1 MDGPNAP
8 NPANPN
14 AQNPEDQNQDQNQD
28 QAPVGQVPAHV
39 PIQPVPQPVPAQLAP
54 AGVIPQIIYQNWI
67 GKKPEFSGKPE
78 EDAESHLLSTRDW
91 MEVHNFPEGEKVRH
105 FRVTLIGEARL
116 WYESLAL
123 LDNDWPA
130 LQNKFR
136 WQYSKIGNT
145 PEQLFHAWRTFK
157 FDKNTDSIDSYV
169 LRMSQV
175 AAMLNYGEMQ
185 ILENFKNTLPYRLY
199 STLINV
205 NNLRD
210 AIDLA
215 KRVLTKE
222 KLDRQLTRQS
232 STPFMKATS
241 NTDGHSP
248 QNQQKKGVTFDAM
261 EMLERNSDCID
272 RLTTLVSDLK
282 MTMDRKQPQYK
293 PKIYQGR
300 PQNQNVG
307 RQNFTP
313 RNRSFSRGR
322 NQGGNRGNYNNR
334 NNYRPNYRNRSRG
347 RWNNH
352 RSGDRSGNYPHYN
365 RCGNTRPHHR
375 QNTQWTFRNRSQSRS
390 RNENYGNDHLRGRS
404 RDRNQRR

>member
-14 AQNPEDQNQDQNQD
+14 AQNPEDQNQDENQD
-28 QAPVGQVPAHV
+28 QAPVRQVPAQV
-39 PIQPVPQPVPAQLAP
+39 PVQPVPQPVPAQLVP
-54 AGVIPQIIYQNWI
+54 AGVMPVPQIIYQNWI

-78 EDAESHLLSTRDW
+78 EDVESHLLSTRDW
-91 MEVHNFPEGEKVRH
+91 MEAHNFPEGEKVRH

-123 LDNDWPA
+123 LDNDWPT

-145 PEQLFHAWRTFK
+145 PEQLFHAWRTFNL
-157 FDKNTDSIDSYV
+157 DENTDSIDSYV

-175 AAMLNYGEMQ
+175 VAMLNYGEMQ

-222 KLDRQLTRQS
+222 KLDRQLTGQS
-232 STPFMKATS
+232 STPFMKATNNS
-241 NTDGHSP
+241 DSHSP

-261 EMLERNSDCID
+261 ETLERNSDCID
-272 RLTTLVSDLK
+272 RLTTLVSDLT
-282 MTMDRKQPQYK
+282 MTMDRKWPQYK

-300 PQNQNVG
+300 PQNQNMG
-307 RQNFTP
+307 RQILHLEIDPLVQEGIKVVIEEVITI
-313 RNRSFSRGR
+313 GTITGKIIEID
-322 NQGGNRGNYNNR
+322 QEADGTTTGQVIGVVIT
-334 NNYRPNYRNRSRG
+334 
-347 RWNNH
+347 H
-352 RSGDRSGNYPHYN
+352 ITTDVVI
-365 RCGNTRPHHR
+365 
-375 QNTQWTFRNRSQSRS
+375 Q
-390 RNENYGNDHLRGRS
+390 DHTTDKTHNGPLETEV
-404 RDRNQRR
+404 

>member
-1 MDGPNAP
+1 MEAPNAP
-8 NPANPN
+8 NPENPN
-14 AQNPEDQNQDQNQD
+14 AQGDQNQDPNQE
-28 QAPVGQVPAHV
+28 QVPAG
-39 PIQPVPQPVPAQLAP
+39 PAPAPGPAQPVPQLVPAQLAP
-54 AGVIPQIIYQNWI
+54 AGVVPVPQIFYQNWI

-105 FRVTLIGEARL
+105 FRVTLTGEARL

-157 FDKNTDSIDSYV
+157 FDKNTDSVDSYV

-215 KRVLTKE
+215 KQVLTKE

-241 NTDGHSP
+241 NTDSHSP

-261 EMLERNSDCID
+261 ETLERNSDCID

-300 PQNQNVG
+300 SQNQNTG
-307 RQNFTP
+307 
-313 RNRSFSRGR
+313 
-322 NQGGNRGNYNNR
+322 
-334 NNYRPNYRNRSRG
+334 
-347 RWNNH
+347 
-352 RSGDRSGNYPHYN
+352 
-365 RCGNTRPHHR
+365 
-375 QNTQWTFRNRSQSRS
+375 
-390 RNENYGNDHLRGRS
+390 
-404 RDRNQRR
+404 